1 MVNIFHRDLSLEP
14 MASAKFVQ
22 VYLGLV
28 IDISFRLACALRT
41 SVKKST

>member
-1 MVNIFHRDLSLEP
+1 MAQYIRNSPGYCRVVNIFHRDVSLEL

-28 IDISFRLACALRT
+28 I
-41 SVKKST
+41 